1 MERSSEQR
9 GEIDDKRFQLV
20 GVPSSS
26 VEEIWPRV
34 EHLIKKGLEHG
45 RGELDATDVLKF
57 LIERVMQLWVV
68 MDMLE
73 DKPVMAGCTEIVN
86 YPRKKVCRAVV
97 LGGDSIVE
105 WMKHVEGIEE
115 WARTKDCDH
124 MDAFVRKGL
133 AKKMA
138 KIDYKQE
145 YVVLGKDL

>member
-9 GEIDDKRFQLV
+9 GEIDDKRFQLI
-20 GVPSSS
+20 GVPSLS

-45 RGELDATDVLKF
+45 RGELDETDVLKF

-68 MDMLE
+68 MDML
-73 DKPVMAGCTEIVN
+73 DNKPVMAGCTEIVN
-86 YPRKKVCRAVV
+86 YPRKKICRAVV
-97 LGGDSIVE
+97 LGGNHIEE
-105 WMKHVEGIEE
+105 WMSHVKGIEE
-115 WARTKDCDH
+115 WARTKGCDH

-145 YVVLGKDL
+145 YVVLGKDI

>member
-1 MERSSEQR
+1 MERSPEQR
-9 GEIDDKRFQLV
+9 EEIDDKRFQLI
-20 GVPSSS
+20 GVPSLS

-97 LGGDSIVE
+97 LGGDKIVE
-105 WMKHVEGIEE
+105 WMKHVTGIEA
-115 WARTKDCDH
+115 WARAQDCDH

-138 KIDYKQE
+138 QIDYKQE